1 MNELAERVVSKES
14 EIDVISKALDE
25 LAEGLESKGKGL
37 SARQDEI
44 EELQTT
50 VAGVLEQNKGRKI
63 SEAQTALREL
73 DGEIED
79 LGVKKEEAQKRLAEY
94 QELIAKAQANKDLSA
109 DEL

>member
-1 MNELAERVVSKES
+1 MEELATAKEKLINTTVQPLNELAERVVSKES

-25 LAEGLESKGKGL
+25 LAEGLENKGKGL

-63 SEAQTALREL
+63 SEA
-73 DGEIED
+73 
-79 LGVKKEEAQKRLAEY
+79 
-94 QELIAKAQANKDLSA
+94 
-109 DEL
+109 